1 MPDKTENQMSYPI
14 RDENKIGL
22 IDIGSSSIRLVIYRA
37 GGRLPHPQ
45 FNERDVCR
53 LGEGLAETGMLNQN
67 RVDQALTTLRRFAE
81 IMKASGLDEV
91 KAFATEAVRKAQ
103 NSAEFI
109 NTAEDII
116 KSPIK
121 ILSGREEAQFAGKGV
136 LSGFVDVDG
145 LVGDL
150 GGGSLE
156 LIHVK
161 NMVSV
166 KNQPQASLPC
176 GHMVA
181 LEADDVDEMISALD
195 WAETAKGKVFYAVG
209 GTWRAIATAYTAASK
224 KRIDVV
230 HGLTLPRKDLIA
242 MIKQIEE
249 ADGQIKGI
257 PPARRSSMK
266 QAVTVM
272 RAIIKVFDPEEVVFS
287 SYGAREGLLYDEL
300 SNDIRRIDPLLAGV
314 AEFAA
319 MTERYQGLGPALAEK
334 VLPFLETYKIKNHRL
349 TEAVS
354 YLADLS
360 WLDHPD
366 YRASLAIEKMLGL
379 SVVGIN
385 HKDRAWMAAVLSVR
399 YSGSF
404 PSRSLFRGMLKR
416 KERETARFVG
426 LVMRML
432 MTATGGMPAL
442 LDQITVTPQ
451 KKSLTISFPK
461 SLFGNDQ
468 GVIMRR
474 VKAISL
480 ETQSKKTIT
489 VEFIK

>member
-1 MPDKTENQMSYPI
+1 MLNMTEYQTPFQVS
-14 RDENKIGL
+14 DENKIGL

-53 LGEGLAETGMLNQN
+53 LGEGLAETGMLNQD
-67 RVDQALTTLRRFAE
+67 RVDQALTTLRRFAQ
-81 IMKASGLDEV
+81 IMEASGLDEI

-103 NSAEFI
+103 NSSEFI
-109 NTAEDII
+109 DTAEAII
-116 KSPIK
+116 KTPIQ

-156 LIHVK
+156 LIQVK

-166 KNQPQASLPC
+166 KTQPQASLPC
-176 GHMVA
+176 GHLVPLA
-181 LEADDVDEMISALD
+181 ADEVDAMISGLD
-195 WAETAKGKVFYAVG
+195 WADSAKGKVFYAVG

-230 HGLTLPRKDLIA
+230 HGLTLPRKDLMV

-249 ADGQIKGI
+249 AGGQIKGI

-300 SNDIRRIDPLLAGV
+300 SNDIKRIDPLLAGV
-314 AEFAA
+314 VEFAA
-319 MTERYQGLGPALAEK
+319 MTERHQGLGVALSEK
-334 VLPFLETYKIKNHRL
+334 TLPFLEAYKIKNHRL
-349 TEAVS
+349 TEAVC

-366 YRASLAIEKMLGL
+366 YRASLAVEKMLGL

-385 HKDRAWMAAVLSVR
+385 HKERAWMAAVLSVR

-426 LVMRML
+426 LVIRML
-432 MTATGGMPAL
+432 MTATGGIPAL
-442 LDQITVTPQ
+442 LDQVKVTPQ
-451 KKSLTISFPK
+451 KKSLTIAFPK
-461 SLFGNDQ
+461 TLFGTNQ

-480 ETQSKKTIT
+480 ESQSKKTIT
-489 VEFIK
+489 VEFIE